1 MKKAREG
8 EKYHGRITLSDED
21 DEARLIASLEKLISS
36 EEAEEWHEVI
46 PEEAVNWLK
55 DYVPK
60 LAGVLSE
67 DVTTKV
73 NSVIR
78 ESMMTGTTLQE
89 RMKALRESSEVIQ
102 RMTDA
107 RIESIAR
114 TEITRADAMGRLISM
129 KSNEDVIGVEFSAI
143 MDDRTTE
150 ICSSRHGLFMRLDD
164 PRLPE
169 NTPPLHCRCRSL
181 LIPCTVYD
189 FPDGLLTSHEYDEV
203 PSSKQRD
210 YDIEEVRKI
219 LEAEQAASIT
229 ELIHG
234 VEKVRIDERRGL
246 RGHKGSHEVTDET
259 IKKDYENIGISVDD
273 KYAEDVRSAL
283 HDFTSIKYSD
293 MRSTFL
299 KNKRG
304 EKLNDDEKEDLRR
317 YLLCE
322 EYTKIAPTY
331 EGTGSEIYR
340 GIADV
345 NTEYFEKMI
354 NLKAGDIFDLEM
366 PSSFSSDKQAA
377 KNFAGMQGI
386 ILHVMDTDLMNSPSI
401 SGVASNHDEQEIL
414 VSDYL
419 WEVVSIDDQ
428 RRNPGQRLMGFRG
441 DDIYHITLRRKR

>member
-1 MKKAREG
+1 M
-8 EKYHGRITLSDED
+8 
-21 DEARLIASLEKLISS
+21 
-36 EEAEEWHEVI
+36 I

-114 TEITRADAMGRLISM
+114 TEITRADTMGRLISM

-189 FPDGLLTSHEYDEV
+189 FPDGLLTSHEFDEV
-203 PSSKQRD
+203 PAGKQRD

-219 LEAEQAASIT
+219 LNPEPEAQTIS

-234 VEKVRIDERRGL
+234 VEKVQIDERRGL
-246 RGHKGSHEVTDET
+246 RDHKGSHEVTGET
-259 IKKDYENIGISVDD
+259 IKKDYENVGISVDD
-273 KYAEDVRSAL
+273 KYAEDVRTAL

-293 MRSTFL
+293 MRSAFQ

-304 EKLNDDEKEDLRR
+304 EKLNDDEREDLRR

-331 EGTGSEIYR
+331 EGTGNEIYR

-345 NTEYFEKMI
+345 NTEYFERII
-354 NLKAGDIFDLEM
+354 NLKTGDIFDLEM

-377 KNFAGMQGI
+377 KNFAGMRGI
-386 ILHVMDTDLMNSPSI
+386 ILHVMDTDLLNSPSI
-401 SGVASNHDEQEIL
+401 SGVASNHDEKEIL

-419 WEVVSIDDQ
+419 WEVISIDDQ
-428 RRNPGQRLMGFRG
+428 RRKPGQRLMGFRG
-441 DDIYHITLRRKR
+441 DDLYHITLKRKR

>member
-1 MKKAREG
+1 MAARETKRELRKQARRNAIVRTSRIWTKLYKELTSELKDISHKWLKSLLRQAEHEISSGTLTTVKELPERFTRRLTQTLRHSLAQGYLLNHVYVHELKKAREG
-8 EKYHGRITLSDED
+8 KKYHGRITLSDED
-21 DEARLIASLEKLISS
+21 DEARLIASLEKFISS

-67 DVTTKV
+67 DVTSKV

-107 RIESIAR
+107 RIEAIAR
-114 TEITRADAMGRLISM
+114 TEITRADTMGRLISM

-189 FPDGLLTSHEYDEV
+189 FPDGLLTSHEFDEV
-203 PSSKQRD
+203 PASKQRD

-219 LEAEQAASIT
+219 LE
-229 ELIHG
+229 
-234 VEKVRIDERRGL
+234 
-246 RGHKGSHEVTDET
+246 
-259 IKKDYENIGISVDD
+259 
-273 KYAEDVRSAL
+273 
-283 HDFTSIKYSD
+283 D
-293 MRSTFL
+293 M
-299 KNKRG
+299 
-304 EKLNDDEKEDLRR
+304 
-317 YLLCE
+317 
-322 EYTKIAPTY
+322 PT
-331 EGTGSEIYR
+331 
-340 GIADV
+340 
-345 NTEYFEKMI
+345 
-354 NLKAGDIFDLEM
+354 
-366 PSSFSSDKQAA
+366 
-377 KNFAGMQGI
+377 
-386 ILHVMDTDLMNSPSI
+386 
-401 SGVASNHDEQEIL
+401 
-414 VSDYL
+414 
-419 WEVVSIDDQ
+419 
-428 RRNPGQRLMGFRG
+428 
-441 DDIYHITLRRKR
+441 